1 MNYLNQFYLLI
12 YLNCTFSIYFSLQC
26 GVPFTEQFAQMS
38 HISVNQFSAS
48 VLSIICT
55 PIASVYYNSTT
66 RACWKY
72 ISEFSDKKKDPG
84 PFHESWINQN
94 LPGSIITI
102 SNVNYDGVMRDE
114 RLCDITWKSYWIYT
128 TTSTYYLTE
137 KKWYYIYFSNQ
148 TNGNFENNFLVILK
162 KDNHNSMM
170 LHMKNMA
177 WCIHFFH
184 YRQL

>member
-1 MNYLNQFYLLI
+1 MWKRWNILICVSIAYHYSTTWWFFLHFLDFTFKMNYLNQFYLLI

-55 PIASVYYNSTT
+55 PIASVYYSSTT

-72 ISEFSDKKKDPG
+72 ISDFSEKKKDPR

-114 RLCDITWKSYWIYT
+114 RLCDITWKSYCIY
-128 TTSTYYLTE
+128 
-137 KKWYYIYFSNQ
+137 
-148 TNGNFENNFLVILK
+148 
-162 KDNHNSMM
+162 
-170 LHMKNMA
+170 
-177 WCIHFFH
+177 H
-184 YRQL
+184 Y

>member
-1 MNYLNQFYLLI
+1 MLK
-12 YLNCTFSIYFSLQC
+12 IYFR
-26 GVPFTEQFAQMS
+26 FFRE
-38 HISVNQFSAS
+38 
-48 VLSIICT
+48 
-55 PIASVYYNSTT
+55 
-66 RACWKY
+66 
-72 ISEFSDKKKDPG
+72 KKDPR

-137 KKWYYIYFSNQ
+137 KKWYYIYFSDQ

-177 WCIHFFH
+177 WCIHFFITDNCSRLVLFSLFLPH
-184 YRQL
+184 IYTLSSQRPIKYFNSSKSPSNSTTFNTAWNRQVWESVWTYILSWFKIANSSING